1 MSKSNSKVPW
11 KGTQLMFN
19 LSCLYCIKV
28 QRVEFIIMVSWA
40 KQFDN
45 SISPDSPL
53 VTGVDSMARVVTAT
67 FVAAAIFPG
76 LSLEIL
82 GIFVHTVFWNCQK
95 NKICTFLVHRVFW
108 KSSKERDIY
117 ILSTHSILNI
127 VVREKQDISLLTFA
141 KCLSFSILCTARFYI
156 LIFFPSQIIQNFC
169 ECEFPCFWS
178 WMVTDDLRCFGGRVW
193 GRAGFGVVV
202 PVPWIT
208 PGWAEMVQSGFLQQG
223 LAKSLTIRQ
232 TSGRL
237 VYTGHLLY
245 SKYQIWC
252 L

>member
-1 MSKSNSKVPW
+1 M
-11 KGTQLMFN
+11 
-19 LSCLYCIKV
+19 
-28 QRVEFIIMVSWA
+28 
-40 KQFDN
+40 
-45 SISPDSPL
+45 
-53 VTGVDSMARVVTAT
+53 
-67 FVAAAIFPG
+67 
-76 LSLEIL
+76 
-82 GIFVHTVFWNCQK
+82 
-95 NKICTFLVHRVFW
+95 
-108 KSSKERDIY
+108 Y
-117 ILSTHSILNI
+117 ILSTQSILKIVKRERYLHPFYTQYSKHCCKRKTGHLIVNI
-127 VVREKQDISLLTFA
+127 CQMFIIFNSLYC
-141 KCLSFSILCTARFYI
+141 KILH